1 MGYLRYYLLFSLL
14 LCAVSIQA
22 IGSSSDTDSVQAS
35 WKSLKS
41 AAATA
46 EIRFLKT
53 TMTIEESNLT
63 PEQVAEVVHGLVAE
77 PGTELFSEII
87 HKLNPAL
94 EQRFAEHDQK
104 QQPWSLWDDRTLY
117 FDGFSERTIGE
128 NDEHLRTQN
137 VHLVHNF
144 KSRGI
149 DCYELGQC
157 PFFYY
162 GLDWLI
168 GIPAPRLLDEATVS
182 ETGPSDLKL
191 DLENGKQ
198 IVVDAESHLPIYE
211 ESVDPDGTVNK
222 VTFFRDQTSYP
233 GGVSLP
239 AVKIQVGFKNGIAKH
254 VMMSAIL
261 DAKFNVEIDETKFE
275 MPVSAGS
282 NLTDLRSG
290 ERRSKRSKKDVSNAA
305 EYFVASET
313 QARPLAAPAGDKGF
327 DWKSF
332 LLIANGVFLIVLGFI
347 VWKKSK

>member
-22 IGSSSDTDSVQAS
+22 IGSSSDTDSVLAS
-35 WKSLKS
+35 WQSLRS
-41 AAATA
+41 ATA
-46 EIRFLKT
+46 TADIRFLKT
-53 TMTIEESNLT
+53 TMTMEESNLT
-63 PEQVAEVVHGLVAE
+63 PEQIAAVIDGLESE
-77 PGTELFSEII
+77 PGSQLFSEVI

-94 EQRFAEHDQK
+94 EQRFSEHDQE
-104 QQPWSLWDDRTLY
+104 QQPWSLWDDRMLY

-128 NDEHLRTQN
+128 NDEHLRTWN

-149 DCYELGQC
+149 DCYEQGQC
-157 PFFYY
+157 PIFYY
-162 GLDWLI
+162 GLDWFI
-168 GIPAPRLLDEATVS
+168 GIPAPRLLDEASAS
-182 ETGPSDLKL
+182 ETSPGQIKL

-198 IVVDAESHLPIYE
+198 IVVDAETHLPIYE

-233 GGVSLP
+233 GNVSLP
-239 AVKIQVGFKNGIAKH
+239 AVKIQVGFKNGFAKH

-275 MPVSAGS
+275 MPVSEGS
-282 NLTDLRSG
+282 ILTDLRSG
-290 ERRSKRSKKDVSNAA
+290 ERRSRRTKKDVSNAV
-305 EYFVASET
+305 EYFAASEG
-313 QARPLAAPAGDKGF
+313 QARPFAAPVAVKGF

-332 LLIANGVFLIVLGFI
+332 LLIGNGVFLIVLGFI